1 MMTPFSQVCFF
12 LLLLYSKEHI
22 NYRIILLQQ
31 HSTKRENSYT
41 VLRSSIGEIGLGS
54 LAHKWQFGKKR
65 AKWTTHG
72 VSKSQ
77 KRFRSTLKVPKKG
90 QFWQVFENL
99 KFAVKQCYQTGHIWL
114 DINSNA
120 TFWVIFKHCAYDVTL
135 GKNLT
140 GDNLACKVSIRL
152 FRNRKFVTPVPFH
165 TPNIWDKTY
174 AILNSKRLRKTCR
187 LCADG
192 NQHITEAH

>member
-41 VLRSSIGEIGLGS
+41 VLRSIGS

-99 KFAVKQCYQTGHIWL
+99 KFAVKQCYQIVLIRQKLVEIARFQKFKW
-114 DINSNA
+114 DILSNFQ
-120 TFWVIFKHCAYDVTL
+120 TMWSKGRYLLIGCR
-135 GKNLT
+135 
-140 GDNLACKVSIRL
+140 SIRRTL
-152 FRNRKFVTPVPFH
+152 RMVRSKIERIDRSCRTSRG
-165 TPNIWDKTY
+165 TARSAKIRIW
-174 AILNSKRLRKTCR
+174 IRS
-187 LCADG
+187 
-192 NQHITEAH
+192 EF